1 MRPWARLAAWVWRA
15 WGQCCLLAGQQ
26 RAAKVAFWRGLH
38 AGGQGQARAQASLAH
53 LCAQQG
59 SLVAALRWQRRAL
72 AVAPDTAAHHY
83 NLGYLLEQRGDW
95 HAAQQAFEAALALAP
110 RLDQAWYGLGRAL
123 AAQGRLEEALAAQ
136 AENTRL
142 QPLSPYGWSELA
154 VLQWTL
160 GQAEAAHRTVE
171 HLAGFEPRAALA
183 LRQRLVALEGR
194 A

>member
-1 MRPWARLAAWVWRA
+1 
-15 WGQCCLLAGQQ
+15 
-26 RAAKVAFWRGLH
+26 
-38 AGGQGQARAQASLAH
+38 
-53 LCAQQG
+53 
-59 SLVAALRWQRRAL
+59 
-72 AVAPDTAAHHY
+72 
-83 NLGYLLEQRGDW
+83 
-95 HAAQQAFEAALALAP
+95 
-110 RLDQAWYGLGRAL
+110 
-123 AAQGRLEEALAAQ
+123 LAAQ

-142 QPLSPYGWSELA
+142 QPLSPYGWTELA